1 MKGEVKTMFHN
12 ILVAYDGSPTS
23 RTALK
28 QAYELAAAEHADV
41 TVVTVAPSVAPL
53 AALAPASVDGLRA
66 ELDEWAKTQ
75 LKEAKA
81 QAPAELTVRIVE
93 HTGHVGDEIVGEIE
107 SGHYDL
113 VVLGSR
119 GHGRLTT
126 EILGSV
132 NNHVHY
138 HSDVPTLTIDRPE
151 AAKADEPTEKE
162 AAEVRQHTPV
172 T

>member
-1 MKGEVKTMFHN
+1 MFSN

-23 RTALK
+23 RNALT
-28 QAYELAAAEHADV
+28 QAYELAQAEDADV
-41 TVVTVAPSVAPL
+41 TVVTVAPTVAPL
-53 AALAPASVDGLRA
+53 AALAPVSVDGLRA
-66 ELDEWAKTQ
+66 ELDQWARTK
-75 LKEAKA
+75 LHEAKA
-81 QAPAELTVRIVE
+81 AAPAGLTVRTVE
-93 HTGHVGDEIVGEIE
+93 RNGHVGDEIVDEIK

-138 HSDVPTLTIDRPE
+138 HSNVPTLTIDTPE
-151 AAKADEPTEKE
+151 APEANHQTED
-162 AAEVRQHTPV
+162 ATAEVA
-172 T
+172 

>member
-1 MKGEVKTMFHN
+1 MFRK

-23 RTALK
+23 RTALT
-28 QAYELAAAEHADV
+28 QAYELAQAETAEI
-41 TVVTVAPSVAPL
+41 TVVTVAPTVAPL
-53 AALAPASVDGLRA
+53 AALAPVSLEGLRA
-66 ELDEWAKTQ
+66 ELDEWAKAK
-75 LKEAKA
+75 LEEAKA
-81 QAPAELTVRIVE
+81 AAPADLIVRTVERQ
-93 HTGHVGDEIVGEIE
+93 GHVGDEIVAEIE

-138 HSDVPTLTIDRPE
+138 HTDVPTLTIDVR
-151 AAKADEPTEKE
+151 E
-162 AAEVRQHTPV
+162 AAEAGEQTGKATTGVA
-172 T
+172 